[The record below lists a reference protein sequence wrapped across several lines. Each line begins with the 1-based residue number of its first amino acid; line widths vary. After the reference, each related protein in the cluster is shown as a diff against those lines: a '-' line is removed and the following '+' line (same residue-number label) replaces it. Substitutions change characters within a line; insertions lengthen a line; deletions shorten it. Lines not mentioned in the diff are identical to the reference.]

1 MAVHLSCPTM
11 VGDWTGSGMRRG
23 WFWAGFFALAL
34 LLAACGGGD
43 AEQTM
48 FASDDGVVSVEVPP
62 GAAPDG
68 FSGTVSKSDLPA
80 LGVDISDVES
90 VFLVY
95 DLGPDDTEFDEPVT
109 VTFRVSA
116 ALGGFD
122 PNLGLPLSL
131 VVIED
136 GAGGFE
142 PLGSMTSFLDG
153 DVLVVEGT
161 TTHFSKAA
169 MEIGRGSI
177 RLGLEP
183 FGKTKKVG
191 SQFEALVFEQN
202 DTGSIRLGRVD
213 FSFEGSISEVSI
225 QAAVATVLCAEKGE
239 GLVEAR
245 VFGGDENNP
254 WDLLVF
260 ANLFTG
266 GSAEYLGKLSYDVEC
281 VEDLAGTSSTTST
294 TLPPEQDASEDPN
307 DEDGETEPDPSLL
320 DSVPGSASGQ
330 VDFRTH
336 ENSPPG
342 ASYTA
347 EFDIEID
354 AETGR
359 IKKTQKPSDQMTE
372 GPIDPVSLTYFTT
385 GGDGYFE
392 VYVGVVCP
400 LPDGSYF
407 IGGYTFGGEESM
419 AETFQ
424 SLMDSIP
431 GLDVSLDP
439 PQSISVD
446 PALAPNCDEFISN
459 PSELGD
465 WMRNNLGPSGPIPRA
480 DWDVVFADGFQP

>member
-1 MAVHLSCPTM
+1 M
-11 VGDWTGSGMRRG
+11 VGDRTEGGMSRG
-23 WFWAGFFALAL
+23 WFWAGFLALAL

-43 AEQTM
+43 SRPTSSTSDDGPTSSTSDGGPTT

-68 FSGTVSKSDLPA
+68 FSGTVTKSDPSA
-80 LGVDISDVES
+80 LSVDISDVGS

-95 DLGPDDTEFDEPVT
+95 ELGPDGTEFDEPVM
-109 VTFRVSA
+109 VTFRISPV
-116 ALGGFD
+116 LGGFD
-122 PNLGLPLSL
+122 PDLGLPLSL

-136 GAGGFE
+136 DAGGLNR
-142 PLGSMTSFLDG
+142 LGSMTSFLDG

-169 MEIGRGSI
+169 IEIGRGSI

-191 SQFEALVFEQN
+191 FQFEALVYEQN

-213 FSFEGSISEVSI
+213 FSFGGSISEVSI

-245 VFGGDENNP
+245 VFGGDEDNP
-254 WDLLVF
+254 WDYLVF

-266 GSAEYLGKLSYDVEC
+266 GSTEYLGKLSYDVEC
-281 VEDLAGTSSTTST
+281 VEDL
-294 TLPPEQDASEDPN
+294 PEQDASEDPN
-307 DEDGETEPDPSLL
+307 DEDSETDPDPSPL
-320 DSVPGSASGQ
+320 DSVPSSASGQ

-336 ENSPPG
+336 PNSPPG
-342 ASYTA
+342 SDYTA
-347 EFDIEID
+347 GFDIEID
-354 AETGR
+354 AETDR

-372 GPIDPVSLTYFTT
+372 GPIDPVSLTYFTA

-446 PALAPNCDEFISN
+446 PILAPNCDEFISN